1 MSIKNYTKKPITI
14 QAIKYDGNNIQE
26 IIDFVGNENLTFS
39 DVGIM
44 QWSIKTLEGDMLIS
58 LGDYVIKGV
67 KGEFYPCKPD
77 IFEMTYDKGEGR
89 IDESE
94 KRLEFVIK
102 NGTIETRATNF
113 KHHFE
118 VIGLLRYVL
127 VSAENDAIKE
137 TEKKY
142 GNEN

>member
-1 MSIKNYTKKPITI
+1 MKNYTKKPITI

-58 LGDYVIKGV
+58 LGDYVIKGI

-77 IFEMTYDKGEGR
+77 IFEMSYDEVNTDHKKIEITQYDTTLGFKTTKMMHYEIIGMLR
-89 IDESE
+89 YCLTAFE
-94 KRLEFVIK
+94 KRAIS
-102 NGTIETRATNF
+102 
-113 KHHFE
+113 
-118 VIGLLRYVL
+118 
-127 VSAENDAIKE
+127 VSENIF
-137 TEKKY
+137 
-142 GNEN
+142 GH